1 MTFPDKTD
9 DAQSGK
15 NALATRQRLRAA
27 ARKLFSQANYT
38 SVGIRD
44 IASEAGVNPALISR
58 YFGSKKKLFMEVAAS
73 LGEENKAALS
83 TGSNLERSI
92 EAMNAI
98 IAGGAH
104 SNLMTDF
111 RITAFSALDPEVS
124 EIISEAFDEVRQRVM
139 ASLTGDDTSTRAE
152 LFLSLCMGGA
162 MVVNL
167 LRGAQSPPINVEYMN
182 EFYAKLLAELY
193 GNSSEENGSRG

>member
-1 MTFPDKTD
+1 MNFPDKAD
-9 DAQSGK
+9 DAQSGR
-15 NALATRQRLRAA
+15 NAAATRQRLRAA

-44 IASEAGVNPALISR
+44 IAAEAGVNPALISR

-73 LGEENKAALS
+73 LGEENKATLS

-92 EAMNAI
+92 EAMKAI

-104 SNLMTDF
+104 SSLMTDF

-124 EIISEAFDEVRQRVM
+124 EIISHAFDEVRQRVM
-139 ASLTGDDTSTRAE
+139 ASLAGDDTSTRAE
-152 LFLSLCMGGA
+152 LFLSLFMGGA